1 MRNLSSVKLQSY
13 EDIFGEETSDIR
25 ELPLEKLLPFP
36 NHPYLVLDNDE
47 LAQLAESIRKN
58 GVLHPL
64 SVIAAGGDAYYIIS
78 GHRRMAA
85 AGKAGLTTLPCM
97 IREISMDQ
105 AIVEMVDAN
114 LYREQILPSEKARA
128 YAMKRDA
135 LRRLREENPDYVEKG
150 KRTAEALS
158 EEVGDSKATIHRYLR
173 LNELIPEF
181 LSMVDDCRMLMS
193 TAVEL
198 SYLSKE
204 EQQIV
209 CAVSSERGRPV
220 KPDEAQELRT
230 VSESEPITEGK
241 AVGILLLPVNENPQK
256 KKTTQSAKELT
267 RQTMQGYV
275 LAACDS
281 LGLSQDI
288 INELQEELDN
298 LVVTMSGR
306 EAREYLEQRSQQMML
321 TVSQ

>member
-25 ELPLEKLLPFP
+25 ELPIEKLLPFL

-64 SVIAAGGDAYYIIS
+64 SVIAAGEDSYYIIS

-85 AGKAGLTTLPCM
+85 AGKAGFATLPCM
-97 IREISMDQ
+97 IRDISMDQ

-135 LRRLREENPDYVEKG
+135 LRRLRDENPDYVEKG

-181 LSMVDDCRMLMS
+181 LSMVDEYQILMS
-193 TAVEL
+193 AAVEL

-209 CAVSSERGRPV
+209 FTVSSERGRPV

-230 VSESEPITEGK
+230 ASESETITEEK
-241 AVGILLLPVNENPQK
+241 AVGILLPPVNENSQ
-256 KKTTQSAKELT
+256 KTTHSAKELT

-281 LGLSQDI
+281 VGLSQDV

-298 LVVTMSGR
+298 LVATMSGR
-306 EAREYLEQRSQQMML
+306 EAREYLEHRSQQLTL

>member
-25 ELPLEKLLPFP
+25 ELPLEKLMPFP

-128 YAMKRDA
+128 YAMRRDA
-135 LRRLREENPDYVEKG
+135 LRRLRDENPDYVEKG

-181 LSMVDDCRMLMS
+181 LSMVDECRMLMS
-193 TAVEL
+193 SAVEL

-209 CAVSSERGRPV
+209 FAVSSERGRPV

-230 VSESEPITEGK
+230 ASESEPITEEK
-241 AVGILLLPVNENPQK
+241 AVGILLPSVNENPQK

-281 LGLSQDI
+281 LGLSQDV
-288 INELQEELDN
+288 INELREELDN
-298 LVVTMSGR
+298 LVATMSGR
-306 EAREYLEQRSQQMML
+306 EAREYLEQRSQQLML

>member
-25 ELPLEKLLPFP
+25 EIPMEKLLPFP

-64 SVIAAGGDAYYIIS
+64 SVIAAGEDSYYIIS

-85 AGKAGLTTLPCM
+85 AGKAGLATLPCM
-97 IREISMDQ
+97 IRDISMDQ

-135 LRRLREENPDYVEKG
+135 LRRLRDENPDYVEKG

-181 LSMVDDCRMLMS
+181 LSMVDEYQILMS
-193 TAVEL
+193 AAVEL

-204 EQQIV
+204 EQQV
-209 CAVSSERGRPV
+209 VFAVSSERGRPI

-230 VSESEPITEGK
+230 VCESEPITEER
-241 AVGILLLPVNENPQK
+241 AADILLPPVKENPQK
-256 KKTTQSAKELT
+256 KRITQSAKELT

-281 LGLSQDI
+281 LGLSPDVI
-288 INELQEELDN
+288 SELQEELDN
-298 LVVTMSGR
+298 LVATMSGR
-306 EAREYLEQRSQQMML
+306 EAREYLEHRSQQLTL
-321 TVSQ
+321 TVSR

>member
-25 ELPLEKLLPFP
+25 ELPIEKLMPFP

-47 LAQLAESIRKN
+47 LAQLTESIRKN

-64 SVIAAGGDAYYIIS
+64 SVIATGEDTYYIIS

-85 AGKAGLTTLPCM
+85 AGKAGLSTLPCM
-97 IREISMDQ
+97 IRDISMDQ

-135 LRRLREENPDYVEKG
+135 LRRLRDENPDYVEKG

-193 TAVEL
+193 AAVEL

-230 VSESEPITEGK
+230 EPITEGK
-241 AVGILLLPVNENPQK
+241 AVGILLPLVNENPQK

-298 LVVTMSGR
+298 LVATMSGR